1 MTVPP
6 PEIESQQAPDT
17 AVDKTAAYQDS
28 LSLFNNGNFR
38 DAEKGL
44 EQLVLQGY
52 DEPQVDALFARTYA
66 NQGRMSEA
74 IKWCDKAIAG
84 DRLNPSYYYL
94 LAAILHEEGRLEQAI
109 RFLRKTI
116 YLDHNFVIASFML
129 GNLKLRVGD
138 NKGAKTC
145 FKNVL
150 GMLSRHDPADVLEG
164 SDGITAGRLAEIID
178 SINAWK

>member
-1 MTVPP
+1 M
-6 PEIESQQAPDT
+6 
-17 AVDKTAAYQDS
+17 
-28 LSLFNNGNFR
+28 
-38 DAEKGL
+38 
-44 EQLVLQGY
+44 
-52 DEPQVDALFARTYA
+52 YA

-74 IKWCDKAIAG
+74 IKCCEKAIAG
-84 DRLNPSYYYL
+84 DKLNPAYYFL
-94 LAAILHEEGRLEQAI
+94 LAAILHEEGRFEEAI

-178 SINAWK
+178 SMNALR